1 MCRSKFIFHLRREEF
16 LRSEL
21 LCTLHLILRG
31 MIYTVVLACASLNI
45 HLTHSTD
52 LRLVCR
58 VFTPPGATSFPRAVS
73 DNRKRSIMEHE
84 RREVLAEQEGC
95 LSVTEASSEINN
107 WRQSCNT
114 WICILGIGEMDR
126 NALNSWHVQNKV
138 LGTSHNSR
146 CGNLMTPPHPP
157 EGRF

>member
-31 MIYTVVLACASLNI
+31 MIYTVVLACVSLNI

-58 VFTPPGATSFPRAVS
+58 VFTPPGADVNMEQSFRGTC
-73 DNRKRSIMEHE
+73 
-84 RREVLAEQEGC
+84 RRGLEQVARRMKHLC
-95 LSVTEASSEINN
+95 LSSSSGQEKKNQWLTLWKNSREAGLVWLDLCQASGRALPLSS
-107 WRQSCNT
+107 
-114 WICILGIGEMDR
+114 
-126 NALNSWHVQNKV
+126 
-138 LGTSHNSR
+138 GTSAL
-146 CGNLMTPPHPP
+146 GLGPPSALVP
-157 EGRF
+157 ES